1 MGIVRFVDQVRDYP
15 QCLKRGA
22 LAQLNLHRLKLKQLL
37 DEEERAIRARKEL
50 LEAEMEAEKTAASL
64 KIYED
69 DLNERKT
76 DIVED
81 LLPYFSPS
89 SLQVPS
95 QKSVAQTS
103 ETNLE

>member
-1 MGIVRFVDQVRDYP
+1 
-15 QCLKRGA
+15 
-22 LAQLNLHRLKLKQLL
+22 
-37 DEEERAIRARKEL
+37 
-50 LEAEMEAEKTAASL
+50 MEAEKAVASL

-81 LLPYFSPS
+81 LLPYFPPS